1 MMANVTSTVFPA
13 LLRYWRG
20 ARGMSQLD
28 LAGAA
33 EVSGK
38 HISFLETGRA
48 KPSRDMV
55 LRLATTL
62 GVPLRDQNALL
73 AAAGFAEA
81 FREVEPGA
89 FDDNVRR
96 ALERMMAHQEP
107 YPLLVLDRH
116 YDLVMHNAA
125 ARRFML
131 AVLGDR
137 AESERNTMKLVFDP
151 SLLRPYVVDWE
162 RTARALLGRLQREAL
177 YRRRDAGLTQLLAT
191 LCAYE
196 GVPQGWRTP
205 DLDAPSEATLN
216 LRFEFAGQ
224 RIGFLTTLTVFQAP
238 QNVSL
243 EELQIESYFPLDET
257 TDQVCRALAAAPDVR
272 AFTQAVSRP
281 ERR

>member
-1 MMANVTSTVFPA
+1 MIAPVTATVFPA

-33 EVSGK
+33 DVSPK

-48 KPSRDMV
+48 KPSREMV

-73 AAAGFAEA
+73 VAAGFAEA
-81 FREVEPGA
+81 FREVDAAG
-89 FDDNVRR
+89 FDPNVRR

-116 YDLVMHNAA
+116 YELVMHNAA
-125 ARRFML
+125 ARRFLL

-137 AESERNTMKLVFDP
+137 AERERNAMKLLFDP
-151 SLLRPYVVDWE
+151 ALLRPHVVDWE
-162 RTARALLGRLQREAL
+162 RTARLLLSRLQREAL
-177 YRRRDAGLTQLLAT
+177 YRRRDEGLQQLIAQ

-196 GVPQGWRTP
+196 GVPQGWRT
-205 DLDAPSEATLN
+205 LDFETPSDATLN
-216 LRFEFAGQ
+216 MRFEFAGQ

-243 EELQIESYFPLDET
+243 EELQIESYFPLDDVTE
-257 TDQVCRALAAAPDVR
+257 QVCRMLASEPSPAASP
-272 AFTQAVSRP
+272 P
-281 ERR
+281 

>member
-1 MMANVTSTVFPA
+1 MMAVVPDTVFPA

-33 EVSGK
+33 DVSPK

-48 KPSRDMV
+48 KPSREMV

-73 AAAGFAEA
+73 IAAGYAEA
-81 FREVEPGA
+81 FRENDPAG
-89 FDDNVRR
+89 FDPNIRR
-96 ALERMMAHQEP
+96 ALERMMAQQEP

-116 YDLVMHNAA
+116 YNLVMHNVAS
-125 ARRFML
+125 RRFL
-131 AVLGDR
+131 LTVLGEK
-137 AESERNTMKLVFDP
+137 AEVERNAMKLLFDP
-151 SLLRPYVVDWE
+151 QLLRPYVVDWE
-162 RTARALLGRLQREAL
+162 RTARGLLGRLQRESL
-177 YRRRDAGLTQLLAT
+177 YRRRDHGLTQLLAS

-196 GVPQGWRTP
+196 GVPDGWRTP
-205 DLDAPSEATLN
+205 DLEAPSEATLH
-216 LRFEFAGQ
+216 LRFEFLGQ

-243 EELQIESYFPLDET
+243 EELQIESYFPLDDITE
-257 TDQVCRALAAAPDVR
+257 QVCRMLADQPGSQPTSTSVK
-272 AFTQAVSRP
+272 T
-281 ERR
+281 

>member
-1 MMANVTSTVFPA
+1 MMAVVPDNVFPA

-33 EVSGK
+33 DVSPK

-48 KPSRDMV
+48 KPSREMV

-73 AAAGFAEA
+73 IAAGFAEA
-81 FREVEPGA
+81 FREIDPAG
-89 FDDNVRR
+89 FDPNIRR
-96 ALERMMAHQEP
+96 ALERMMAQQEP

-116 YDLVMHNAA
+116 YNLVMHNVAS
-125 ARRFML
+125 RRFL
-131 AVLGDR
+131 LTVLGER
-137 AESERNTMKLVFDP
+137 AEVERNAMKMLFDP
-151 SLLRPYVVDWE
+151 QLLRPYVVDWE
-162 RTARALLGRLQREAL
+162 RTARGLLGRLQREAL
-177 YRRRDAGLTQLLAT
+177 YRRRDHGLTQLLAS

-196 GVPQGWRTP
+196 GVPQGWREP
-205 DLDAPSEATLN
+205 DLEAPSEATLH
-216 LRFEFAGQ
+216 LRFEFLGQ

-243 EELQIESYFPLDET
+243 EELQIESYFPLDDT
-257 TDQVCRALAAAPDVR
+257 TEQVCRMLADQPGSQPTSTSVK
-272 AFTQAVSRP
+272 T
-281 ERR
+281 

>member
-1 MMANVTSTVFPA
+1 MMAVVSDTVFPA

-33 EVSGK
+33 DVSPK

-48 KPSRDMV
+48 KPSREMV

-62 GVPLRDQNALL
+62 GVALRDQNALL
-73 AAAGFAEA
+73 IAAGFAEA
-81 FREVEPGA
+81 FREIDPAG
-89 FDDNVRR
+89 FDPNIRR
-96 ALERMMAHQEP
+96 ALERMMAQQEP

-116 YDLVMHNAA
+116 YNLVMHNVAS
-125 ARRFML
+125 RRFL
-131 AVLGDR
+131 LTVLGEK
-137 AESERNTMKLVFDP
+137 AEVERNAMKLLFDP
-151 SLLRPYVVDWE
+151 QLLRPFVVEWE
-162 RTARALLGRLQREAL
+162 RTARGLLGRLQREAL
-177 YRRRDAGLTQLLAT
+177 YRRRDHGLTQLLAS

-205 DLDAPSEATLN
+205 DLEAPSEATLH
-216 LRFEFAGQ
+216 LRFEFLGQ

-243 EELQIESYFPLDET
+243 EELQIESYFPLDDT
-257 TDQVCRALAAAPDVR
+257 TEQVCRMLADQPGSQP
-272 AFTQAVSRP
+272 TSTSSKT
-281 ERR
+281 

>member
-1 MMANVTSTVFPA
+1 MIGTVTGTMFPA

-33 EVSGK
+33 DVSPK
-38 HISFLETGRA
+38 HVSFLETGRA
-48 KPSRDMV
+48 KPSREMV

-73 AAAGFAEA
+73 VAAGFAEA
-81 FREVEPGA
+81 FREIDPAG
-89 FDDNVRR
+89 FDPNVRR

-116 YDLVMHNAA
+116 YDLVMYNAA

-131 AVLGDR
+131 AVLGER
-137 AESERNTMKLVFDP
+137 AEVERNTMKLVFDP
-151 SLLRPYVVDWE
+151 KLLRPYISDWE
-162 RTARALLGRLQREAL
+162 RTARLLLGRLQREAL
-177 YRRRDAGLTQLLAT
+177 YRRRDHGLQQLLTT

-205 DLDAPSEATLN
+205 DLEAPSEATLN
-216 LRFEFAGQ
+216 LRFEWAGQ

-243 EELQIESYFPLDET
+243 EELQIESYFPLDDATEE
-257 TDQVCRALAAAPDVR
+257 VCRMLAA
-272 AFTQAVSRP
+272 TQPGSQP
-281 ERR
+281 TPTSSKT

>member
-1 MMANVTSTVFPA
+1 
-13 LLRYWRG
+13 
-20 ARGMSQLD
+20 MSQLD

-33 EVSGK
+33 DVSPK

-48 KPSRDMV
+48 KPSREMV

-73 AAAGFAEA
+73 VAAGFAEA
-81 FREVEPGA
+81 FREVDPTG
-89 FDDNVRR
+89 FDPNVRR

-116 YDLVMHNAA
+116 YDLVMQNAA
-125 ARRFML
+125 ARRFLL
-131 AVLGDR
+131 AVLGER
-137 AESERNTMKLVFDP
+137 AEIERNTMKLLFDP
-151 SLLRPYVVDWE
+151 QLLRPFVVEWE
-162 RTARALLGRLQREAL
+162 RTARLLLGRLQREAL
-177 YRRRDAGLTQLLAT
+177 YRRRDAGLTQLLTT

-205 DLDAPSEATLN
+205 DFESPSEATLN
-216 LRFEFAGQ
+216 VRFEFGGQ

-243 EELQIESYFPLDET
+243 EELQIESYFPLDDATEA
-257 TDQVCRALAAAPDVR
+257 VCRALAAQPGSQP
-272 AFTQAVSRP
+272 T
-281 ERR
+281 